1 MTLAALN
8 ISSWPQISQRIAS
21 VAALE
26 TQRSNVSR
34 PENAYS
40 TDIVCTD
47 FTLFAPAEAAV
58 SAALALSDSELLAF
72 VNAHLVQGKHVVLS
86 DAAQTFTTVGGAT
99 IEASVLGVVSGSV
112 NATVVSRDVF
122 SNGGVVQVRST
133 SLFCRR
139 RADLESTSS

>member
-1 MTLAALN
+1 M
-8 ISSWPQISQRIAS
+8 
-21 VAALE
+21 
-26 TQRSNVSR
+26 
-34 PENAYS
+34 
-40 TDIVCTD
+40 CTD

-72 VNAHLVQGKHVVLS
+72 VNAHLVQGEHVVLS

-122 SNGGVVQVRST
+122 SNGGVVQVSST

-139 RADLESTSS
+139 